1 MDIGPMI
8 LALILG
14 LPIVGA
20 LLFLLGTAV
29 SHAIYEQ
36 DHSTLWVPL
45 IALAAALVGVVDFIR
60 DLDGIY
66 ALLFAVFI
74 VVCIIVGYDHQQK
87 KINKLEEKEKK
98 LEKEANKNKNKNEN
112 ENENEF
118 DEFEDR
124 EWCRQQLL
132 EIRGVGQ
139 ATADRIIKKMEDGT
153 TLTKKEQEYWDSFGN
168 SPEDKNLK
176 KGDWESLY

>member
-1 MDIGPMI
+1 MRKTIP
-8 LALILG
+8 
-14 LPIVGA
+14 
-20 LLFLLGTAV
+20 
-29 SHAIYEQ
+29 H
-36 DHSTLWVPL
+36 
-45 IALAAALVGVVDFIR
+45 AAALVGGVGFIKE
-60 DLDGIY
+60 LDGIK
-66 ALLFAVFI
+66 ALLFAVFT
-74 VVCIIVGYDHQQK
+74 VVCIRVGYDHQQK

-98 LEKEANKNKNKNEN
+98 LEKEAKKNKIKNKNEN
-112 ENENEF
+112 EV
-118 DEFEDR
+118 DESEDR